1 MTWRKIR
8 TGAILAGVLFLAG
21 CASFLG
27 ADRYSDDPAAA
38 RIQGLTDFCIGYG
51 ALRDAATN
59 FLIVDAARADPLLSV
74 SVVDGYAEARAF
86 IKPFCAPTF
95 DPTSADFDLKT
106 LEKELLK
113 IRLIL
118 LAKEEA

>member
-1 MTWRKIR
+1 MSWRKIR
-8 TGAILAGVLFLAG
+8 SGLVLAGVLFIAG
-21 CASFLG
+21 CAAFLG
-27 ADRYSDDPAAA
+27 ADRYSADPAAA

-59 FLIVDAARADPLLSV
+59 FLIVDEVRAEPILSV
-74 SVVDGYAEARAF
+74 SLVEGYAEARAF

-118 LAKEEA
+118 LAKEET

>member
-1 MTWRKIR
+1 MTRWLK
-8 TGAILAGVLFLAG
+8 LAAVSLVVLVVG
-21 CASFLG
+21 CAALVG
-27 ADRYSDDPAAA
+27 PDRYSDDPAAA

-59 FLIVDAARADPLLSV
+59 FLIVDAARANPVLSV
-74 SVVDGYAEARAF
+74 SAVEGYASARAF
-86 IKPFCAPTF
+86 IKPFCAQTF
-95 DPTSADFDLKT
+95 DPLSADFDLKT